1 MSIPA
6 NYERLEG
13 QTAIIT
19 GGARG
24 LGLAIAQR
32 LSAEGCRVILWDRDF
47 SKFDTASVGL
57 TPLHRQTVDVA
68 DLASVTACFEQT
80 LAVTDRVDI
89 LVNNAGI
96 NGPIAPA
103 WEYPVD
109 SWDRVLAINL
119 TGVFYCCR
127 TVLPHMR
134 ERGYGRV
141 VNVAS
146 IAGKEG
152 NPGGSAYAA
161 SKGGLSSRIQ
171 SRPRRN
177 WLNPGVLMNCIA
189 PTMAETELLNEMT
202 PEFIAAIKA
211 KIPMGRFIS
220 GAGSGSDGCV
230 CCEQRLQFH
239 DRIYLRPD
247 RWPSHLLKLSRCCDT
262 GGSWR
267 ATSIVRLKSP
277 ELAGLD

>member
-47 SKFDTASVGL
+47 SKFDPVSVGL

-161 SKGGLSSRIQ
+161 SKGGVIAYTKSASKELAQ
-171 SRPRRN
+171 S
-177 WLNPGVLMNCIA
+177 GVLMNCIA

-211 KIPMGRFIS
+211 KIPMGRFITAQEVAATVAFAAS
-220 GAGSGSDGCV
+220 KDCSFTTGFTFD
-230 CCEQRLQFH
+230 L
-239 DRIYLRPD
+239 
-247 RWPSHLLKLSRCCDT
+247 T
-262 GGSWR
+262 GGR
-267 ATSIVRLKSP
+267 ATY
-277 ELAGLD
+277 